1 MEILGMDFMFSKPL
15 MCVVASLLDLL
26 KRPTF
31 NTFLENGDIQEANVQ
46 QTRLS
51 MRIKSC
57 FE

>member
-1 MEILGMDFMFSKPL
+1 MDFMFSKPL